1 LLYYESGESIDRV
14 CGKLLLRNSALI
26 DELGSRMSGT
36 TDAVSIRDRI
46 RIWPPIGEKELLVL
60 LHLLK
65 AKRPGIAG
73 MTELRRATGLSKAG
87 FQRTLF
93 QLMRR
98 GYIQH
103 AAGKFTLE
111 SDVGGVFTVT
121 PKGLV
126 YAMAQH
132 DGLWSVFD
140 AVALLFKA
148 DCPPVLAKWR
158 ELSAA
163 SSRSARLL
171 LAEATR
177 FGYEDWGSLDE
188 HFIQELV
195 KSLAISET
203 DKRRL
208 LEVVFRDGQAR
219 EHFLAVFAE
228 LERRQ
233 IITGTE
239 TSKIQ
244 QLLKRLESDAP
255 PA

>member
-1 LLYYESGESIDRV
+1 
-14 CGKLLLRNSALI
+14 
-26 DELGSRMSGT
+26 MSGT
-36 TDAVSIRDRI
+36 TYAVSIRDRI

-60 LHLLK
+60 LRLLK
-65 AKRPGIAG
+65 AKQPGIAG
-73 MTELRRATGLSKAG
+73 MTELRRGTGLSQAG
-87 FQRTLF
+87 FQRTLL

-103 AAGKFTLE
+103 ATRRFPLE
-111 SDVGGVFTVT
+111 LDVEGVFTVT
-121 PKGLV
+121 LKGLV
-126 YAMAQH
+126 YAMAQR

-177 FGYEDWGSLDE
+177 FGYEDWDSLEE

-195 KSLAISET
+195 KSLAISRT

-208 LEVVFRDGQAR
+208 LEVVFRDDQAR
-219 EHFLAVFAE
+219 AHFLAAFAE
-228 LERRQ
+228 LERRHV
-233 IITGTE
+233 ITDAE
-239 TSKIQ
+239 ISKIQ
-244 QLLKRLESDAP
+244 QLLRSLKSDASG
-255 PA
+255 A

>member
-1 LLYYESGESIDRV
+1 
-14 CGKLLLRNSALI
+14 
-26 DELGSRMSGT
+26 
-36 TDAVSIRDRI
+36 
-46 RIWPPIGEKELLVL
+46 
-60 LHLLK
+60 
-65 AKRPGIAG
+65 

-87 FQRTLF
+87 FQRTLL

-103 AAGKFTLE
+103 AARRFTLE

-121 PKGLV
+121 LKGLV
-126 YAMAQH
+126 YGMAQR

-158 ELSAA
+158 ELFDASPSAT
-163 SSRSARLL
+163 RLL
-171 LAEATR
+171 MAEAIR
-177 FGYEDWGSLDE
+177 FGYEDWDSLEE

-219 EHFLAVFAE
+219 EHFLAVLAE

-239 TSKIQ
+239 TGKI
-244 QLLKRLESDAP
+244 
-255 PA
+255 

>member
-1 LLYYESGESIDRV
+1 LLYCESGESIDRV

-26 DELGSRMSGT
+26 DEPGSRMSGT

-87 FQRTLF
+87 FQRALF
-93 QLMRR
+93 RLMRR
-98 GYIQH
+98 KYIEYAVRKSTQ
-103 AAGKFTLE
+103 E
-111 SDVGGVFTVT
+111 SDAGGILTVT
-121 PKGLV
+121 LKGLV
-126 YAMAQH
+126 YTMAQH

-140 AVALLFKA
+140 EVALLFRA

-177 FGYEDWGSLDE
+177 FGYEDWDSLEE

-208 LEVVFRDGQAR
+208 LEVVFLDAQAR
-219 EHFLAVFAE
+219 EHLLAVLAE

-233 IITGTE
+233 KITGTE
-239 TSKIQ
+239 SSTIR
-244 QLLKRLESDAP
+244 QLLRRLESDAS

>member
-1 LLYYESGESIDRV
+1 
-14 CGKLLLRNSALI
+14 
-26 DELGSRMSGT
+26 MSGT

-65 AKRPGIAG
+65 AKRPGIAS
-73 MTELRRATGLSKAG
+73 MTELRRVTGLSKAG

-98 GYIQH
+98 KYIQH
-103 AAGKFTLE
+103 AARKFTLE

-121 PKGLV
+121 LKGLV

-171 LAEATR
+171 VAEATR
-177 FGYEDWGSLDE
+177 FGYEDWDSLEE
-188 HFIQELV
+188 HLIQVLV

-203 DKRRL
+203 DRRHL
-208 LEVVFRDGQAR
+208 MELVFRDDQAR
-219 EHFLAVFAE
+219 AHFLTLLAGLV
-228 LERRQ
+228 RRHA
-233 IITGTE
+233 ITEEE
-239 TSKIQ
+239 TNKIR
-244 QLLKRLESDAP
+244 QLLMLLDSDAYKP
-255 PA
+255 HDCT